1 MENVFA
7 FPDKIKIERAEFYR
21 LAPIPLPRPFK
32 DGTGGVR
39 TASLFGNWVKLYD
52 TEGICGE
59 GPCTELM
66 LSFFVPILLEAGP
79 MANGELIEKLYWNIR
94 NFGYQSAHVRELG
107 SLDLILLDLLA
118 RKRKQPLHRFL
129 GAKKDW
135 ANVYKGGGSVLLTDE
150 ELVEDM
156 LRFKAEGY
164 RQTKFKIG
172 QSQDWTGD
180 LRRLEKVREALGEDF
195 GIAVDAN
202 QAWDADT
209 AFAFAKEAAA
219 FHISWF
225 EEPIHAYDMEGTKK
239 AH

>member
-94 NFGYQSAHVRELG
+94 NFGYQSAHVRGAGKPGFDIAG
-107 SLDLILLDLLA
+107 SPGQEEKTASAIA
-118 RKRKQPLHRFL
+118 FWGPRRIGPM
-129 GAKKDW
+129 
-135 ANVYKGGGSVLLTDE
+135 YIKGEV
-150 ELVEDM
+150 
-156 LRFKAEGY
+156 
-164 RQTKFKIG
+164 
-172 QSQDWTGD
+172 
-180 LRRLEKVREALGEDF
+180 
-195 GIAVDAN
+195 
-202 QAWDADT
+202 
-209 AFAFAKEAAA
+209 
-219 FHISWF
+219 
-225 EEPIHAYDMEGTKK
+225 PCC
-239 AH
+239 

>member
-118 RKRKQPLHRFL
+118 RKRKQPLQSLFGGQEGL
-129 GAKKDW
+129 G
-135 ANVYKGGGSVLLTDE
+135 
-150 ELVEDM
+150 
-156 LRFKAEGY
+156 
-164 RQTKFKIG
+164 QCI
-172 QSQDWTGD
+172 
-180 LRRLEKVREALGEDF
+180 
-195 GIAVDAN
+195 
-202 QAWDADT
+202 
-209 AFAFAKEAAA
+209 
-219 FHISWF
+219 
-225 EEPIHAYDMEGTKK
+225 
-239 AH
+239 